1 MARQT
6 FLPLPQDA
14 IRDPERWNSAWEVL
28 LRGELAFPAGPPR
41 AFKTKLD
48 QIETMPRGVD
58 ETLLG
63 YQALVASTCAVQ
75 RNITEEALK
84 HFSFDDFEAK
94 WMNAGADVRG
104 KHILNAMADV
114 CSKARNL
121 NEARMYCAPELR
133 LLRFRLDGKVFLNLL
148 KSVMHADASFIPS
161 QPIYVSHPGWD
172 MWAAGQRNLN
182 SSEAMKAAHA
192 EILILRTKLICHV
205 VQFTMRSFFGEDPPV
220 LFVQKEHRSSKKAK
234 NPMRSQQLADLVET
248 FGPDGAKIRAA
259 DEKAGIKARISQR
272 VAHCSYLG
280 CSNTEEDDS
289 VKFSRCKTCF
299 EKLQRQVM
307 YCSRACQTADWKL
320 RHKAVCGKPID
331 FDTASQVFEHPISA
345 QGSQSRIGPPVD
357 GYKRSLALAL
367 QVTELNQHPTVDY
380 HLYDGDGKLL
390 RFDFGAGSYPQMVF
404 RVRRE
409 MAMTTGHRGCIGLM
423 AHFLCSM
430 FLSMKPEKRRGITSN
445 MIVAQFAREFAIDV
459 RGLVLAAQQLQDADP
474 LHRPPL
480 LSEASPELWGTI
492 VQAVGLSDIV
502 VTLD

>member
-6 FLPLPQDA
+6 FLPLPHDA

-133 LLRFRLDGKVFLNLL
+133 LLRLRLDGKVFLNLL

-161 QPIYVSHPGWD
+161 QPVYVSHPGWD

-182 SSEAMKAAHA
+182 SSEAMKAALA

-220 LFVQKEHRSSKKAK
+220 LVIQKEHRSSKKAK

-259 DEKAGIKARISQR
+259 DEKAGTKARISQR
-272 VAHCSYLG
+272 VAHCS
-280 CSNTEEDDS
+280 
-289 VKFSRCKTCF
+289 
-299 EKLQRQVM
+299 
-307 YCSRACQTADWKL
+307 ACQTADWKL

-357 GYKRSLALAL
+357 GYKRSVALAL